1 MYINQKE
8 IGIHMPQILKQGLT
22 FCLMLLLMFIFMPN
36 GMTKVKEEKKE
47 EKLTTQAR
55 LAIYKAQ
62 TAMSEEKPDEA
73 LEILDTYIA
82 TQPRVVPLRVY
93 ELIGYIW
100 LEKEDLEKARKYFKI
115 IYDAEPDDPKILKNY
130 AVLTYQT
137 ERYAEAAV
145 LFEQLYE
152 IEDTT
157 TPRGSLLQAAQAY
170 MLAEDLDN
178 SKRVLVKLVGLPG
191 EPDPKWYE
199 ALISIC
205 LQREEDEDAEKYI
218 IDFLHLYPLQAAY
231 WKHLAQIRMKQDEWQ
246 TATSDLEISHRV
258 EPPKRQSDWIFLG
271 DLYARAVN
279 APLLGIRCYR
289 EAYKDDNTEKAYL
302 SISQIFQ
309 RAYRYD
315 EAIKTLDEGI
325 SKNPMS
331 ATLLLAKGR
340 VLYDA
345 CRYKEA
351 VAALK
356 ECVKIDP
363 KSGDAYFQMGLAA
376 WTAKEWDTARTAFVQ
391 AKRLSDKYRPQCSS
405 VIGLLDELN
414 EERAEVE
421 TAR

>member
-1 MYINQKE
+1 
-8 IGIHMPQILKQGLT
+8 MPQVQKQGLVIS
-22 FCLMLLLMFIFMPN
+22 LMLLLTFIFMPL
-36 GMTKVKEEKKE
+36 GMAKEKEKKE

-62 TAMSEEKPDEA
+62 TAMSEEKQDEA
-73 LEILDTYIA
+73 LEILDSYIA

-93 ELIGYIW
+93 ELMGYIW
-100 LEKEDLEKARKYFKI
+100 LEKDNIEQARKYFRI
-115 IYDAEPDDPKILKNY
+115 MYDARPDDPKIMRNY

-152 IEDTT
+152 IEDET
-157 TPRGSLLQAAQAY
+157 TPGGALPQAAQAY

-178 SKRVLVKLVGLPG
+178 SKRVLEKLVKLPG

-205 LQREEDEDAEKYI
+205 IQREEDKDAENYI
-218 IDFLHLYPLQAAY
+218 LDFLHLDPLKAPY
-231 WKHLAQIRMKQDEWQ
+231 WKHLSQIRMKQDEWQ

-258 EPPKRQSDWIFLG
+258 EAPKRQSDWIALG
-271 DLYARAVN
+271 DLYTRAVN
-279 APLLGIRCYR
+279 APLLGVRCYR
-289 EAYKDDNTEKAYL
+289 EAYKDDNAEKGYL
-302 SISQIFQ
+302 SVSRIFQ
-309 RAYRYD
+309 RTCRYD

-325 SKNPMS
+325 RKNPMS
-331 ATLLLAKGR
+331 ARLLFEKGR

-345 CRYKEA
+345 RRYREA

-363 KSGDAYFQMGLAA
+363 ESGDAYFQMGLAA

-391 AKRLSDKYRPQCSS
+391 AKRLSEKYRSQCNS

-414 EERAEVE
+414 EEKAEME
-421 TAR
+421 SAR